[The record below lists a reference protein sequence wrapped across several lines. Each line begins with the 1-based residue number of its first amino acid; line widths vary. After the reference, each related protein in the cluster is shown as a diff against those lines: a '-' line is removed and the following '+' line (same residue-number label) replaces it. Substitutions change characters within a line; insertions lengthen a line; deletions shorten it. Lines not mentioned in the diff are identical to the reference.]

1 MKHLENYKPLI
12 YKPKKDTFFFI
23 NGNVK
28 DVYNTL
34 KELSNNY
41 LNMKDSIDM
50 EKTINR
56 IEDYINAKSL
66 GLFIYYSRFGFSFSI
81 IEDLNH
87 MFELYKIQRN
97 ADIYEYVGELI
108 IDNNQIIFDLKNKK
122 LWDDTIKYN
131 L

>member
-50 EKTINR
+50 EKTITR
-56 IEDYINAKSL
+56 IEEYINAKSL

-97 ADIYEYVGELI
+97 ADIYEYVGELN
-108 IDNNQIIFDLKNKK
+108 IDNNQIIFDLNNKK
-122 LWDDTIKYN
+122 MWDDTIRYN